1 MALPQQCM
9 HHKKHALWSLG
20 TSPMHWA
27 MTSTYYRE
35 HYYANVQH
43 ALVGD
48 EVGGSRGD
56 GLVPSPLVWHG
67 TVNVKVP
74 PQVRTDGERS
84 PGFTPRPLGKTR
96 PSTRYLGCDWALPLS
111 LPWPNK
117 MMWGAVKICLR
128 TRVIMLTLWFPW
140 SSHPPRFWTSWLTMV

>member
-9 HHKKHALWSLG
+9 QHKIHSLWSLG

-27 MTSTYYRE
+27 MTSTYYHE

-48 EVGGSRGD
+48 EEGGSRGD
-56 GLVPSPLVWHG
+56 GLVPSPLSGMALWTWKCHPKWGQMVRG
-67 TVNVKVP
+67 PQASP
-74 PQVRTDGERS
+74 PG
-84 PGFTPRPLGKTR
+84 PWAKMR

-117 MMWGAVKICLR
+117 MLWGAVKICLR
-128 TRVIMLTLWFPW
+128 THVTMLTLWFPW